1 MTWNRIGRLAVLPLA
16 TLTAMLTLAVP
27 SGLAGR
33 PDSTT
38 GHPHF
43 RVKVTGQGRPVILI
57 PGLTCNGSVW
67 KVTVDQLKDRYQV
80 HILSLAGFGGTPAV
94 DGPLLASVRS
104 ELAQYIRHQKLQKPT
119 IVGHS
124 LGGMLA
130 LWLASEHPA
139 LVGSVIAVD
148 GVPFLPA
155 LQQPDATVESTRE
168 SARRLAEFFAT
179 LEADTFAKQN
189 EMTLSMM
196 VRDAKTATRL
206 AEMASQSDPR
216 TVGQAFAELMTND
229 LRKKIGA
236 IEVPVLVIAPA
247 EPAMPGLSADV
258 VQQRYRDQFKE
269 IRHCRLEF
277 WPNVRHFVMFDA
289 PQRFH
294 TVISQFLSD
303 PASYVASGTQAGG
316 NDDE

>member
-1 MTWNRIGRLAVLPLA
+1 MVTWNRMTRMAVLALA
-16 TLTAMLTLAVP
+16 SLTLATP
-27 SGLAGR
+27 AGLADR

-38 GHPHF
+38 THPHF
-43 RVKVTGQGRPVILI
+43 RIEVTGQGRPVILI

-67 KVTVDQLKDRYQV
+67 KATVDQLNNRYQV
-80 HILSLAGFGGTPAV
+80 HVLSLAGFGGTPAV
-94 DGPLLASVRS
+94 DGPLLPSVRS
-104 ELAQYIRHQKLQKPT
+104 ELARYIRQQKLEKPA

-130 LWLASEHPA
+130 LWLAGEHPA

-168 SARRLAEFFAT
+168 SAQRLAGFFAT
-179 LEADTFAKQN
+179 LDADTFAKQN
-189 EMTLSMM
+189 EMTLPMM

-206 AEMASQSDPR
+206 AEMASKSDAK

-229 LRKKIGA
+229 LRKKVKA
-236 IEVPVLVIAPA
+236 IQAPVLVIVPA
-247 EPAMPGLSADV
+247 EPALPGLSADV
-258 VQQRYRDQFKE
+258 VQQRYRDQFQG

-294 TVISQFLSD
+294 TVVSQFLSD
-303 PASYVASGTQAGG
+303 PASYVAEGTQAGG
-316 NDDE
+316 SDNE